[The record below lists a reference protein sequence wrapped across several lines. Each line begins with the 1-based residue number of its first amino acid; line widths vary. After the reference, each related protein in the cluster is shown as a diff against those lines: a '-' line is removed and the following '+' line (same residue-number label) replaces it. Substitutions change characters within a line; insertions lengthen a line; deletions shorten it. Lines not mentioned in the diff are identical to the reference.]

1 MQKSK
6 KLNGKLFLIILLQ
19 FIVSV
24 SIFSFEFSIDNE
36 MDFLLSNYRYRSIIS
51 EYHYKYQKLELMDH
65 NELLFLGEK
74 ILTLYQFLISS
85 QDKNVCMF
93 HPHCSLYAKL
103 SFRRYGFFKG
113 LLLSSDRLLRCNGV
127 GFSYYLDAA
136 SDGKFFDEPEKN
148 YLWKK

>member
-1 MQKSK
+1 MQKLK
-6 KLNGKLFLIILLQ
+6 KLNGKLFLIILLL
-19 FIVSV
+19 FIVSAG
-24 SIFSFEFSIDNE
+24 ICSFEFSIDNE
-36 MDFLLSNYRYRSIIS
+36 MDFLLLNYQNRSILP

-74 ILTLYQFLISS
+74 ILTLYRFLISS
-85 QDKNVCMF
+85 QDEDICMF
-93 HPHCSLYAKL
+93 HPHCSLYARL

-127 GFSYYLDAA
+127 GSSYYFDAA

-148 YLWKK
+148 YLWEK